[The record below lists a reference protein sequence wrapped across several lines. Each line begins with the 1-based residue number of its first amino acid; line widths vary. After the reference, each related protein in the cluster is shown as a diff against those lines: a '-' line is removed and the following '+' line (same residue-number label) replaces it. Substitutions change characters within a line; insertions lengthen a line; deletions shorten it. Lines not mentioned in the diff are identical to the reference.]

1 MLTIYFLIKIFFKK
15 DRIIRLAMQYN
26 FLAMQYNFNENKFA
40 RR

>member
-26 FLAMQYNFNENKFA
+26 FNENKFA